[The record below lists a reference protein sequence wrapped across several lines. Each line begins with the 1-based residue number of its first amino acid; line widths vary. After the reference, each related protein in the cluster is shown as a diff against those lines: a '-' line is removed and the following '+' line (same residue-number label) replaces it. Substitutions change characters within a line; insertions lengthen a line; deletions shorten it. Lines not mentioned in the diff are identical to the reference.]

1 MLDGRLS
8 SCINHSSVAATAR
21 CKQCGKPVCGACV
34 VSSPFGS
41 FCSDVCREKFET
53 FAKRAQELER
63 NTTQTRWNIGV
74 KLRQFFSF
82 IIVVIMVFAVLG
94 VIGTL
99 FYIPVLSQLIF
110 NIRAWLGI

>member
-8 SCINHSSVAATAR
+8 SCINHPSVAATAR

-41 FCSDVCREKFET
+41 FCSDACREKFEV
-53 FAKRAQELER
+53 FSKRAQELDR

-74 KLRQFFSF
+74 RLRQFFSF
-82 IIVVIMVFAVLG
+82 IIVVLIVLITLG

-99 FYIPVLSQLIF
+99 FYIPVLSQIIF
-110 NIRAWLGI
+110 SIRAWLGI